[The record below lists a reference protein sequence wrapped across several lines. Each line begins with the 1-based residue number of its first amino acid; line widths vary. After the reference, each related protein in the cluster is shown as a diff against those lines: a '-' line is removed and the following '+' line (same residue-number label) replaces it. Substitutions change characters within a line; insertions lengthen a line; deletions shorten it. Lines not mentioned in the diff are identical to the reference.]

1 MKKGF
6 LYSIILSFLLLPLLR
21 GAGGS
26 SLIANA
32 AIRKE
37 YKNMKE
43 YIKTSN
49 YAKGREQIAK
59 CLADT
64 TINADPEFYALAIAL
79 ETKANDAENMKLYL
93 NQKYDTTAFF
103 NSNSK
108 IVEYSLMQ
116 DKAQN
121 ALSPLPDSKR
131 KKKAASLLPYYQNLY
146 NGGVFFIKHKQWAT
160 ADHMFSMF
168 IDNAQNPLI
177 NAQSSMVNV
186 QSTKM
191 ARAAFWSMTACYE
204 SKQYK
209 DVFKYRHLA
218 EADTANIN
226 YVLQYEALA
235 YEQLKDTANYV
246 SKLKEGIAKNPTA
259 TEFFFS
265 RLTDH
270 YNSVHDYKSAYM
282 LNDSLLR
289 TDSTSTLYLYAQT
302 IALFNMKEYDK
313 CISNTESLLR
323 ISPDNADA
331 NCYLG
336 LCWYNKGLDYDATL
350 IPDPTSRTYKENK
363 RKVNQMF
370 EQAMPY
376 LEKFRAARPNDKERW
391 QAPLY
396 RIYFSLNLSDKLKE
410 LEK

>member
-1 MKKGF
+1 MKKSF
-6 LYSIILSFLLLPLLR
+6 LYSIIFSLLLPSLGEGL
-21 GAGGS
+21 GIGS
-26 SLIANA
+26 LCVNA

-64 TINADPEFYALAIAL
+64 TINTDPEFYALAIAL

-93 NQKYDTTAFF
+93 NQKYDTASFF

-121 ALSPLPDSKR
+121 ALIPLSENKR
-131 KKKAASLLPYYQNLY
+131 KKKAASLVPYYQNLF
-146 NGGVFFIKHKQWAT
+146 NGGVFFIKHKQWTT
-160 ADHMFSMF
+160 ADRMFSMF
-168 IDNAQNPLI
+168 INTSGHSLLEGQISVPM
-177 NAQSSMVNV
+177 S
-186 QSTKM
+186 KM

-209 DVFKYRHLA
+209 DVFKYHDLA

-235 YEQLKDTANYV
+235 YEQMKDTANYV

-259 TEFFFS
+259 SEFFFS
-265 RLTDH
+265 RLTDY
-270 YNSVHDYKSAYM
+270 YNSVHDYKAAYL

-289 TDSTSTLYLYAQT
+289 TDSTSVLYLYAQT
-302 IALFNMKEYDK
+302 IVLFNMKEYDK
-313 CISNTESLLR
+313 CISNTENLLR
-323 ISPDNADA
+323 INPNNSDA
-331 NCYLG
+331 NYYLG

-350 IPDPTSRTYKENK
+350 IPDPTSKTYKENK
-363 RKVNQMF
+363 KKVNQMF

-376 LEKFRAARPNDKERW
+376 LEKFRAARPDDKERW

-396 RIYFSLNLSDKLKE
+396 RIYFSLNLSDQLKKLE
-410 LEK
+410 E

>member
-1 MKKGF
+1 M
-6 LYSIILSFLLLPLLR
+6 ILSFLLPSLWEGL
-21 GAGGS
+21 GGV
-26 SLIANA
+26 SLCANA

-59 CLADT
+59 CLADS
-64 TINADPEFYALAIAL
+64 TINTDPELYALAIAL

-108 IVEYSLMQ
+108 IVEYSLIH
-116 DKAQN
+116 DKVQN
-121 ALSPLPDSKR
+121 ALAPLSDAKR
-131 KKKAASLLPYYQNLY
+131 KKKATALVPYYQNLY

-160 ADHMFSMF
+160 ADRMFSMF
-168 IDNAQNPLI
+168 IDNASHPLL
-177 NAQSSMVNV
+177 AGHVSVPMP
-186 QSTKM
+186 KM
-191 ARAAFWSMTACYE
+191 ARAAFWSMTACFE

-209 DVFKYRHLA
+209 DVFKYHDLA

-235 YEQLKDTANYV
+235 YEQLKDTANYI

-265 RLTDH
+265 RLTDY

-302 IALFNMKEYDK
+302 IALFNMKEYDR
-313 CISNTESLLR
+313 CIANTESLLR

-331 NCYLG
+331 NYYLG

-350 IPDPTSRTYKENK
+350 IPDPTSKTYKENK
-363 RKVNQMF
+363 KKVNQMF

-396 RIYFSLNLSDKLKE
+396 RIYFSLNLSEKLKE
-410 LEK
+410 LETATR

>member
-1 MKKGF
+1 MKKRF
-6 LYSIILSFLLLPLLR
+6 LYSIILSVMLPFL
-21 GAGGS
+21 GGVG
-26 SLIANA
+26 SLCADA

-64 TINADPEFYALAIAL
+64 TINADPEFYSLAIAL

-93 NQKYDTTAFF
+93 NQKYDTASFF

-116 DKAQN
+116 DKVQN
-121 ALSPLPDSKR
+121 ALAPLPDAKR
-131 KKKAASLLPYYQNLY
+131 KKKAATIVPYYQTLY
-146 NGGVFFIKHKQWAT
+146 HGGVFFIKYKQWAD
-160 ADHMFSMF
+160 ADRMFSMY
-168 IDNAQNPLI
+168 IDTSSHPLLEGHVTVPM
-177 NAQSSMVNV
+177 S
-186 QSTKM
+186 KM

-204 SKQYK
+204 SKKY
-209 DVFKYRHLA
+209 DAVFKYHDLA

-226 YVLQYEALA
+226 YVMQYEALA

-246 SKLKEGIAKNPTA
+246 GKLKEGIAKNPTA
-259 TEFFFS
+259 AEFFFS
-265 RLTDH
+265 RLTDY
-270 YNSVHDYKSAYM
+270 YNSVQDYRAAYM

-289 TDSTSTLYLYAQT
+289 TDSISTLYLYAQT
-302 IALFNMKEYDK
+302 IVLFNMKEYDK
-313 CISNTESLLR
+313 CISNTENLLH
-323 ISPDNADA
+323 INPDNADA

-350 IPDPTSRTYKENK
+350 IPDPTSKTYKENK

-370 EQAMPY
+370 EKAMPF
-376 LEKFRAARPNDKERW
+376 LEKFRAARPDDKERW

-396 RIYFSLNLSDKLKE
+396 RIYFSLNLSEKLKD

>member
-1 MKKGF
+1 MLTLF
-6 LYSIILSFLLLPLLR
+6 
-21 GAGGS
+21 
-26 SLIANA
+26 ANA

-64 TINADPEFYALAIAL
+64 TINTDPEFYALAIAL

-93 NQKYDTTAFF
+93 NQKYDTASFF

-121 ALSPLPDSKR
+121 ALAPLSENKR
-131 KKKAASLLPYYQNLY
+131 KKKAVSLVPYYQNLY
-146 NGGVFFIKHKQWAT
+146 NGGVFF
-160 ADHMFSMF
+160 SMF
-168 IDNAQNPLI
+168 INTSSHPLLEG
-177 NAQSSMVNV
+177 QVSVPMS
-186 QSTKM
+186 KM

-209 DVFKYRHLA
+209 DVFKYHDLA
-218 EADTANIN
+218 KADTANIN

-235 YEQLKDTANYV
+235 YEQMRDTANYV

-259 TEFFFS
+259 SELFFS
-265 RLTDH
+265 RLTDY
-270 YNSVHDYKSAYM
+270 YNSVHDYKSAYL

-289 TDSTSTLYLYAQT
+289 TDSTSVLYLYAQT
-302 IALFNMKEYDK
+302 IVLFNMKEYDK
-313 CISNTESLLR
+313 CISNTERLLS
-323 ISPDNADA
+323 ISPDNAEA
-331 NCYLG
+331 HYYLG
-336 LCWYNKGLDYDATL
+336 LCWYNKGLDFDAT
-350 IPDPTSRTYKENK
+350 IKPDPTSKTYKENK
-363 RKVNQMF
+363 RKLNQIF
-370 EQAMPY
+370 EKAMPH
-376 LEKFRAARPNDKERW
+376 LEKYRAARPDDKERW